1 MQLRYI
7 RLREVTL
14 GRLMAL
20 LDRPQH
26 GQGLVEYALI
36 LGLIALVV
44 IVVLGVTGKHVSNVF
59 SNIST
64 DLGNLSTAA
73 AKHKKK

>member
-1 MQLRYI
+1 MQARYI
-7 RLREVTL
+7 RLREAAL
-14 GRLMAL
+14 GRLTTPL
-20 LDRPQH
+20 NRQQH
-26 GQGLVEYALI
+26 GQGLVEYALM
-36 LGLIALVV
+36 LALIALVV

-64 DLGNLSTAA
+64 DLGHLSTAA

>member
-1 MQLRYI
+1 VQLRYI

-14 GRLMAL
+14 GRLMEL
-20 LDRPQH
+20 LDRPQD
-26 GQGLVEYALI
+26 GQGILEYALM

-44 IVVLGVTGKHVSNVF
+44 IVVLGVTGKHVTNVF
-59 SNIST
+59 SNVSK